1 MAKRTLEDVLA
12 AALRELETG
21 KPVSAQQ
28 AGGTPDGTPWLRLRD
43 RLETSP
49 RLDASTYGR
58 NHGRQRMLAALATPQ
73 HTGGLHMIP
82 TLFAMVPKAAMLV
95 IGGLV
100 LTGSAV
106 GASAAV
112 GGPNLPV
119 AALTA
124 IGLHVDVQ
132 NSGGIGNAPDAAEN
146 GKDHANGKATD
157 GSGNAS
163 ASATATTTAT
173 AAGTAAAG
181 INNAPDA
188 AQNGKDHA
196 NERAFLGAGNASV
209 GASATVTA
217 GAGIGIGNAPDAA
230 QVGVDHAAANASLG
244 AGNAPTVLPTP
255 RVGLTDLPAEAQ
267 VGIDHATAGAA
278 NAEGHRP

>member
-12 AALRELETG
+12 AVLRELETG
-21 KPVSAQQ
+21 EPASAQE
-28 AGGTPDGTPWLRLRD
+28 ADGAPDGTAWLRLRD

-49 RLDASTYGR
+49 RRDASTYGR

-73 HTGGLHMIP
+73 HTGGLRMIP
-82 TLFAMVPKAAMLV
+82 TLVAMVPKAAMLV

-132 NSGGIGNAPDAAEN
+132 NSGGIGNAPDAAQT

-163 ASATATTTAT
+163 ASATATAT
-173 AAGTAAAG
+173 AG

-209 GASATVTA
+209 DATAAVTA

-267 VGIDHATAGAA
+267 IGIDHATAGAV

>member
-12 AALRELETG
+12 TSLREFDTG
-21 KPVSAQQ
+21 EPASAQ
-28 AGGTPDGTPWLRLRD
+28 ADGAPDGTPWLRLRD

-49 RLDASTYGR
+49 RLNASTYGR

-73 HTGGLHMIP
+73 HTGGLRMIP
-82 TLFAMVPKAAMLV
+82 TLIGMVPKAAMLA

-106 GASAAV
+106 GASAAA

-124 IGLHVDVQ
+124 IGLHADVQ
-132 NSGGIGNAPDAAEN
+132 NSGGIGNAPDAAQT

-163 ASATATTTAT
+163 ASGTTKATAS
-173 AAGTAAAG
+173 GTAAAG

-209 GASATVTA
+209 DATATVTA
-217 GAGIGIGNAPDAA
+217 DAGIGIGNAPDAA
-230 QVGVDHAAANASLG
+230 QVGVDHAAGNASLG
-244 AGNAPTVLPTP
+244 AGNAPTVRPTP
-255 RVGLTDLPAEAQ
+255 RIGLTDLPLEAQ
-267 VGIDHATAGAA
+267 VGIDHAAAGAA
-278 NAEGHRP
+278 NAEGRRP